1 MRDEKNW
8 IERTRPSYIKMYLPR
23 IQKALQEIE
32 EPEDIPEIIESY
44 YIHSSVGYGKT
55 ILAAQMMLKEQK
67 RIWTND
73 GPRDNSEKC
82 LFVSTPTLFQ
92 EIKNTYNKNSD
103 IPEQQVIDK
112 YNECH
117 LLVLDDFGTSKPTDF
132 VLQTLYLIINH
143 RYDYLKKIILTS
155 NLTLGEVAELFG
167 DDRII
172 SRIERMCEII
182 EKQDWRKKK

>member
-8 IERTRPSYIKMYLPR
+8 MERTRPSYLKMYLPR
-23 IQKALQEIE
+23 IQKVLQEIE
-32 EPEDIPEIIESY
+32 EPKDLPDVIESY
-44 YIHSSVGYGKT
+44 YIHSFVGYGKT

-67 RIWTND
+67 RIWEND

-82 LFVSTPTLFQ
+82 LFISTPTLFQ
-92 EIKNTYNKNSD
+92 EIKDTYNKDST
-103 IPEQQVIDK
+103 ITERQVIDK
-112 YNECH
+112 YNDCC

-143 RYDYLKKIILTS
+143 RYDYLKKIIFTS
-155 NLTLGEVAELFG
+155 NLSLEKVALVFG
-167 DDRII
+167 DDRIT

-182 EKQDWRKKK
+182 EKQDWKKKK